1 MNKKGFMMAELI
13 VVSSII
19 LVSLVSM
26 YGSFIKIHSAYKT
39 KMSYYDV
46 ATLYRLGYYRDVL
59 KENKVNDTTSK
70 LDEIIES
77 MNSTNNIV
85 EIYNSEKDFK
95 ISDFPDDDE
104 IKNVYDRVF
113 IIYNKKYNNP
123 DEEYIINV
131 DGFDDLEN
139 KVHVTFLDYVNYLN
153 GNINNYSDFEYMMIM
168 ERCNKQVSGDI
179 DDTDNCKYAYLEILN
194 DVES

>member
-1 MNKKGFMMAELI
+1 MAELI
-13 VVSSII
+13 VVSSIV

-59 KENKVNDTTSK
+59 RENKVNDTTSK
-70 LDEIIES
+70 LDEVKNEVKNDKIIEL
-77 MNSTNNIV
+77 
-85 EIYNSEKDFK
+85 YNSKTGLGIDEYVPKDDK
-95 ISDFPDDDE
+95 IENIF
-104 IKNVYDRVF
+104 DRVF
-113 IIYNKKYNNP
+113 IVYNNRNS
-123 DEEYIINV
+123 INSNIF
-131 DGFDDLEN
+131 DGISDIN
-139 KVHVTFLDYVNYLN
+139 VTFLDYVDYIS
-153 GNINNYSDFEYMMIM
+153 GNVDFNKFEYMMIM
-168 ERCNKQVSGDI
+168 ERCNNQVDDEI

>member
-1 MNKKGFMMAELI
+1 MNRKGFMMAELI

-59 KENKVNDTTSK
+59 KEIKKGEDKNK
-70 LDEIIES
+70 LDEIMES

-85 EIYNSEKDFK
+85 EIYNSEKNFMID
-95 ISDFPDDDE
+95 DFPSEDKIE
-104 IKNVYDRVF
+104 NVYDRVF
-113 IIYNKKYNNP
+113 IVYNNKNA
-123 DEEYIINV
+123 INK
-131 DGFDDLEN
+131 DIFTGKDDI
-139 KVHVTFLDYVNYLN
+139 HVTFLDYVDYIS
-153 GNINNYSDFEYMMIM
+153 GNVDFTKFEYMMVM
-168 ERCNKQVSGDI
+168 ERCNI
-179 DDTDNCKYAYLEILN
+179 DDEGTPDYNNCNYAYLEILN
-194 DVES
+194 EVES